1 MVLNAPVPVKS
12 CWNGMVVFQAE
23 PFYDKPPLRFRGT
36 PDSLAASHLEGS
48 ECCLIHLDNDLS
60 AKKGVWLNPNVRVT
74 YNDEADKIVN
84 PDNRVWPNRSEKVR
98 GIWKNRIARWTGYI
112 QRYLERF
119 VVSSRVRRWRR
130 KNERKEEK
138 TLPKDEE
145 HCLINEMQVLIS
157 NGWKHL

>member
-1 MVLNAPVPVKS
+1 M
-12 CWNGMVVFQAE
+12 
-23 PFYDKPPLRFRGT
+23 
-36 PDSLAASHLEGS
+36 EGS
-48 ECCLIHLDNDLS
+48 ECCLVHLDNDLS

-84 PDNRVWPNRSEKVR
+84 PENRLWPSRSEKVK

-119 VVSSRVRRWRR
+119 TISSRVRRWRR

-145 HCLINEMQVLIS
+145 YCLINEMQVLIS